1 MSDKIWELCREKDY
15 LVQAASEFLDE
26 HTAGDGT
33 LSAKDA
39 AEYERMERQIQN
51 VKDNIE
57 RHTRL
62 QLSASYDGGQRDRAI
77 LGQPGANPFSGD
89 YSIRQ
94 SGGIHGDD
102 YRKNFLNAIRKNFKD
117 DATSY
122 LREGAL
128 VDGGYLLP
136 VEMHNE
142 IITKLES
149 ENVLRQ
155 ISRVITTAS
164 EHKISIL
171 TSAPTASWLGEGE
184 EIPLSNAQF
193 GQTSLNAY
201 KLAVNLKIS
210 NELLQDSYYNL
221 EDFIITEFSK
231 SLGRAEEESFITGAP
246 DVSGNTKQPT
256 GILTTL
262 NQSATGTIQTVAS
275 EISADD
281 ILSLYYSV
289 DRAYRKSAVFL
300 ASDATIAALRKLK
313 DNTQNYIWQPS
324 LQEGEPP
331 RIFGT
336 PIYSSNFMPAPASGN
351 IALIFG
357 DFRNFFLIGER
368 GNRVFKPLRELFATS
383 DQTGFLMIERIDC
396 AVADRNAFRGL
407 KIR

>member
-1 MSDKIWELCREKDY
+1 MDIRELLQKRASLVAEAERILADHTDADGKISAVFADKVDKLLDDVTALDANIAHFQKIGHYNAELSKPFNQPHFESFNSRGGHK
-15 LVQAASEFLDE
+15 LKQAVSGIRGDE
-26 HTAGDGT
+26 
-33 LSAKDA
+33 
-39 AEYERMERQIQN
+39 
-51 VKDNIE
+51 
-57 RHTRL
+57 
-62 QLSASYDGGQRDRAI
+62 
-77 LGQPGANPFSGD
+77 
-89 YSIRQ
+89 
-94 SGGIHGDD
+94 
-102 YRKNFLNAIRKNFKD
+102 YRKNFLNAIRTNFKN
-117 DATSY
+117 DATGY

-136 VEMHNE
+136 VELHSE
-142 IITKLES
+142 IIVKLES
-149 ENVLRQ
+149 ENILRQ
-155 ISRVITTAS
+155 ISKTITTAS
-164 EHKISIL
+164 EHRISIL
-171 TSAPTASWLGEGE
+171 TTAPTASWLGEGE
-184 EIPLSNAQF
+184 EIAVSNAQF

-201 KLAVNLKIS
+201 KLAVNLKLS
-210 NELLQDSYYNL
+210 NELLQDSYYQL
-221 EDFIITEFSK
+221 ESFISDEFSK

-256 GILTTL
+256 GILTVL
-262 NQSATGTIQTVAS
+262 NQSATGTIQTVGN

-324 LQEGEPP
+324 LQEGEPS
-331 RIFGT
+331 RIFGV

-357 DFRNFFLIGER
+357 DFRNSFIIGER
-368 GNRVFKPLRELFATS
+368 GNRTFKPLRELFATS

>member
-1 MSDKIWELCREKDY
+1 MK
-15 LVQAASEFLDE
+15 QA
-26 HTAGDGT
+26 
-33 LSAKDA
+33 
-39 AEYERMERQIQN
+39 
-51 VKDNIE
+51 V
-57 RHTRL
+57 
-62 QLSASYDGGQRDRAI
+62 
-77 LGQPGANPFSGD
+77 SG
-89 YSIRQ
+89 IR
-94 SGGIHGDD
+94 GDD
-102 YRKNFLNAIRKNFKD
+102 YRKNFLNAIRTNFKND
-117 DATSY
+117 TTGY

-128 VDGGYLLP
+128 VDGDYLLP
-136 VEMHNE
+136 TELHNE

-171 TSAPTASWLGEGE
+171 TTAPTASWLGEGE
-184 EIPLSNAQF
+184 EIAVSNAQF

-221 EDFIITEFSK
+221 ESFIADEFSK

-256 GILTTL
+256 GILTVL
-262 NQSATGTIQTVAS
+262 NQSATGTIQTVGN
-275 EISADD
+275 EITADD
-281 ILSLYYSV
+281 ILTLIYSL

-300 ASDATIAALRKLK
+300 ASDTVVMNLRKLK
-313 DNTQNYIWQPS
+313 DNTGNFIWRPS
-324 LQEGEPP
+324 LQEGEPS

-336 PIYSSNFMPAPASGN
+336 PIYSSNFMPAPTKGN

-357 DFRNFFLIGER
+357 DFRNSFIIGER
-368 GNRVFKPLRELFATS
+368 GNRTFKPLRELYATS